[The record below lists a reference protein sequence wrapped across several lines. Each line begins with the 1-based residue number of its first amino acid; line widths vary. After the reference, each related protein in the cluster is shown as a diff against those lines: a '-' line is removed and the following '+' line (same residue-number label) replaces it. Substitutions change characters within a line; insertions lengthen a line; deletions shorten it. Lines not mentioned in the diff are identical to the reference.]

1 VALSIDNARWFTR
14 IRTVGADEERNRIAR
29 DLHDRIG
36 QSLAYLAIELD
47 RLTRTHDEG
56 KDVGDAIAQLREDVR
71 SVVREVRETLYDLRT
86 DVSDDQDVS
95 RTLHTYAS
103 RVEERSGLILYVR
116 TESEGRLPI
125 LQEREMWRIAQEALT
140 NVERHADAD
149 NVNLHWSCDG
159 TRALL
164 EVSDDGRG
172 FELDKSGRIDSYGLM
187 GMRERASSIGAL
199 LEIDSTPGE
208 GTTIRCSLTPATAG
222 DPRIPDR
229 QQTATGL
236 GPVAN

>member
-1 VALSIDNARWFTR
+1 MR
-14 IRTVGADEERNRIAR
+14 G
-29 DLHDRIG
+29 
-36 QSLAYLAIELD
+36 
-47 RLTRTHDEG
+47 
-56 KDVGDAIAQLREDVR
+56 
-71 SVVREVRETLYDLRT
+71 VVREVRETLYDLRT

-103 RVEERSGLILYVR
+103 RVEERSGLDLDVR
-116 TESEGRLPI
+116 TESSGRLPI

-164 EVSDDGRG
+164 EISDDGQG
-172 FELDKSGRIDSYGLM
+172 FEMDESGRIDSYGLM

-199 LEIDSTPGE
+199 LEIHSTPGE
-208 GTTIRCSLTPATAG
+208 GTTIRCSLAPSTAG
-222 DPRIPDR
+222 DPRIPAR

-236 GPVAN
+236 GPVAS